1 MAIDSIRGQNFGLRK
16 QETSTSVK
24 RKVGMTAT
32 TLFPEDEVRETEESQ
47 ARYQEYERI
56 RDKMLTGEKLTAEE
70 MRFLRQH
77 YPEAAAKAERIQR
90 EMKMIRAQFQA
101 CDTAEE
107 TDQVLEKVRTAALS
121 RFAQKDSTGVALL
134 PEIERMHAAYKAQRE
149 QAETETEEDEGTA
162 SVPQWPGDIWA

>member
-56 RDKMLTGEKLTAEE
+56 RDKMLTGEKL
-70 MRFLRQH
+70 
-77 YPEAAAKAERIQR
+77 
-90 EMKMIRAQFQA
+90 
-101 CDTAEE
+101 
-107 TDQVLEKVRTAALS
+107 
-121 RFAQKDSTGVALL
+121 
-134 PEIERMHAAYKAQRE
+134 
-149 QAETETEEDEGTA
+149 
-162 SVPQWPGDIWA
+162 

>member
-1 MAIDSIRGQNFGLRK
+1 
-16 QETSTSVK
+16 
-24 RKVGMTAT
+24 MTAT
-32 TLFPEDEVRETEESQ
+32 TLFPEDEVKETEESQ

-56 RDKMLTGEKLTAEE
+56 RNKMLTGEKLTAEE

-107 TDQVLEKVRTAALS
+107 ADQVLEKVRTAALS

-134 PEIERMHAAYKAQRE
+134 PEIERMHAVYKAQRE
-149 QAETETEEDEGTA
+149 QTGTEKDEDEGTA
-162 SVPQWPGDIWA
+162 SVPQWLGDIWA